1 MNENIS
7 KEKVEEVKV
16 SVGAMS
22 ELLKMFYDS
31 LIQNNFTPDQA
42 ILLTSDYMKAVFG
55 K

>member
-7 KEKVEEVKV
+7 KEKVEQVKV

-22 ELLKMFYDS
+22 ELLRMFYGS
-31 LIQNNFTPDQA
+31 LIQQGFTPDQA
-42 ILLTSDYMKAVFG
+42 IQLTSEYMKAVFG